1 MEPQKFTISKKV
13 YLADTDV
20 TGIAYY
26 AKHLEW
32 LEMARVEW
40 ISAIYKPLTRMIEE
54 DGVSFMPIHVNI
66 TYKAPALFEDSLT
79 VKVWIK
85 EIDKIKLLL
94 GYEIT
99 KMAETKEVLVAEADI
114 TMLCVNIAKGNRP
127 AKIPPFL
134 VEVFERS
141 QKAITEV

>member
-1 MEPQKFTISKKV
+1 MEPKKFMIQKKV

-40 ISAIYKPLTRMIEE
+40 ISAIYKPLTRMIAE
-54 DGVSFMPIHVNI
+54 DGVSFMPINVNI
-66 TYKAPALFEDSLT
+66 NYKAPALFEDLLT

-85 EIDKIKLLL
+85 EIDKIRLLL
-94 GYEIT
+94 GYEVT
-99 KMAETKEVLVAEADI
+99 KIEAGKEVLVAQANI
-114 TMLCVNIAKGNRP
+114 TMLCVSTAKGNKP
-127 AKIPPFL
+127 ARIPQFL
-134 VEVFERS
+134 IDVFES
-141 QKAITEV
+141 WEIKE